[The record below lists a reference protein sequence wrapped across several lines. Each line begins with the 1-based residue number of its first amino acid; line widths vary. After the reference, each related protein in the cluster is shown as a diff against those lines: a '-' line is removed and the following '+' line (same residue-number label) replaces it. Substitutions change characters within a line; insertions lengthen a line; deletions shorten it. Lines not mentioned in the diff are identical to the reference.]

1 MLNRLQA
8 LMCISILLNR
18 IHGTPWSVAS
28 DMKLPTLL
36 EKRGLEKESLLH
48 WGDKSKEIS
57 TCDFPSH
64 KEKLESSDSSQ
75 IQDQVEKVNKELK
88 AVKISAGGE
97 EEKPGKT
104 NAIRDKDTKDIVL
117 GAASIEDRAVSNE
130 AVKDKKLSQ
139 HLVYKYDKETPTT
152 NLEEFEQGF
161 YKSTCFLD
169 PDPKGEPEEFCIFI
183 NPTIN
188 NGQGMVIVAK
198 EEDLK
203 GFIESGLK
211 ISDEP
216 PNPNNFKIV
225 EIPEEGVV
233 RPVATRK
240 LEMGDYVQTMSPVAL
255 FSWSEDIWRTPFG
268 DSICR
273 QAIDHLPYQTRAAIA
288 HLPGKGKTEDEFIL
302 NLSSTHAHTNSIKL
316 GDKEVVYG
324 GIYLKKVPFN
334 HSCRPNTHY
343 YIDPVTQHL
352 HMRAYNSIEIGE
364 ELTTSFC
371 SLFSDRETRRKQ
383 LQESFGID
391 CTCSHCLMSTE
402 LGELSDKNLLQIRK
416 LRYLFEINDP
426 ELSVSEVEELVNL
439 SEKERIPDDIVQS
452 NLIAAKFYNSRQEM
466 QKVKE
471 HAEKSKFYMQF
482 LEPGTNDPCLADL
495 DMLLS
500 KPEQHSSR
508 FLFNGMKGKDSGIFS
523 SSENSRYNYNKEI
536 PTPTL
541 ELFDHGFYK
550 STCFQNPNPS
560 EEPNEYCI
568 LINPT
573 FNNNQGCV
581 IISPTN
587 YLKGFFQE
595 HLKMFDNPPEHDA
608 IHIVPVPE
616 KGGMGAVAAQR
627 FETGDSIQQVNP
639 VGLFPFEEPIWTTP
653 FGRSNRQQ
661 AIDHLPLQTR
671 AAISQLAGKGQ
682 TEDEFTSSVIDING
696 FQAYH
701 NVGDQ
706 NLSFSA
712 VYLKASRFNH
722 SCKPNARYYAD
733 HKSHILY
740 IKAFKSIE
748 IGEEVTIS
756 YCSYDLD
763 QVARRRHLK
772 EYYGIDCTC
781 PHCMM
786 GAEHGKKSDT
796 QIQRI
801 EKLYQL
807 SKESNLPLSEI
818 EEFMN
823 LSEEETLP
831 KFIAI
836 AHLNAAKFYN
846 SRKEM
851 HKVREHAE
859 KAKVMSEMS
868 NEFKRVSHAVNDLET
883 LLRDPEK
890 HSSYGI

>member
-1 MLNRLQA
+1 
-8 LMCISILLNR
+8 
-18 IHGTPWSVAS
+18 
-28 DMKLPTLL
+28 MKLPTLL

-48 WGDKSKEIS
+48 WGDKGKEIS

-88 AVKISAGGE
+88 AIKISAGGE

-104 NAIRDKDTKDIVL
+104 NAIRDKDTKDIAL

-130 AVKDKKLSQ
+130 AGKDKKLSQ
-139 HLVYKYDKETPTT
+139 NLVYKYDKETPTT

-233 RPVATRK
+233 RPVATCK
-240 LEMGDYVQTMSPVAL
+240 LEMGDYVQIMSPVAL

-273 QAIDHLPYQTRAAIA
+273 QAIDHLPYQTRASIA

-324 GIYLKKVPFN
+324 GIYLKKV
-334 HSCRPNTHY
+334 
-343 YIDPVTQHL
+343 
-352 HMRAYNSIEIGE
+352 
-364 ELTTSFC
+364 
-371 SLFSDRETRRKQ
+371 ETRRKQ

-471 HAEKSKFYMQF
+471 HAEKSKLYMQF
-482 LEPGTNDPCLADL
+482 LEPETNHLRLADL

-523 SSENSRYNYNKEI
+523 SSENSRYKYDKEI
-536 PTPTL
+536 PTPKL

-550 STCFQNPNPS
+550 STCFQNPKPS

-627 FETGDSIQQVNP
+627 FETGDSIQQLNP

-671 AAISQLAGKGQ
+671 AAISQLAGK
-682 TEDEFTSSVIDING
+682 D
-696 FQAYH
+696 
-701 NVGDQ
+701 
-706 NLSFSA
+706 
-712 VYLKASRFNH
+712 
-722 SCKPNARYYAD
+722 
-733 HKSHILY
+733 
-740 IKAFKSIE
+740 
-748 IGEEVTIS
+748 
-756 YCSYDLD
+756 CSYDLD

-846 SRKEM
+846 SKKEM

-868 NEFKRVSHAVNDLET
+868 NEFKRLSHAVNDLET